1 MKRFV
6 AVLSLISVLLVFTS
20 CGNNEEK
27 DSAETTSSVAAVEGV
42 YENVAFANLK
52 TFTEITG
59 IALNNT
65 IEDNTDTTTFCY
77 VVFEDAQQKI
87 TDYKTYLS
95 DSGYKMTSS
104 VDSEKIVFESEGKEI
119 VITYENGSSGTN
131 ISITIPC
138 DEKTNNVRKEKV
150 YNEILAA
157 AEKKDFK
164 EVFKITD
171 RFSSD
176 EISSYK
182 DVKAYRLFSI
192 AMEAYDD
199 KIYGTAHEY
208 FTEYLE
214 EDTAD
219 KLGAANYIKECDGKL
234 KKYNGTYAGTSYN
247 GLIPYLMYI
256 KDGKVALEMN
266 TDKLMGSGNA
276 SKPDS
281 VYYLNDLKIEEVDG
295 TVLLDIVTYMSG
307 NVEYKYDLTLLD
319 NGNIL
324 VNDFAWDVLKGY
336 QNDPATFAGE
346 YKKISSETPA
356 AK

>member
-1 MKRFV
+1 MKKII
-6 AVLSLISVLLVFTS
+6 AVLSLISILIVFAS
-20 CGNNEEK
+20 CGNNKEK
-27 DSAETTSSVAAVEGV
+27 ESADTTSSVAAVEGV
-42 YENVAFANLK
+42 YKNVAFANLK
-52 TFTEITG
+52 TFTEVTG
-59 IALNNT
+59 VSLNST
-65 IEDNTDTTTFCY
+65 VEDETSKTTFCY
-77 VVFEDAQQKI
+77 VVFEDVQQKI

-104 VDSEKIVFESEGKEI
+104 VESDKIVFESEGKEI
-119 VITYENGSSGTN
+119 VITSESGSSGTN
-131 ISITIPC
+131 INITIPC
-138 DEKTNNVRKEKV
+138 DEKTNNARKEKV
-150 YNEILAA
+150 YSEMLAA
-157 AEKKDFK
+157 AENKDFK
-164 EVFKITD
+164 EVFGITD
-171 RFSSD
+171 RFSTD
-176 EISSYK
+176 EISNYK

-192 AMEAYDD
+192 AIEAYDD

-214 EDTAD
+214 KDTSD
-219 KLGAANYIKECDGKL
+219 KLGAANYIKECDGKP

-256 KDGKVALEMN
+256 KDGKVALEMDN
-266 TDKLMGSGNA
+266 NKLMGNNA

-281 VYYLNDLKIEEVDG
+281 VYYLNELKVEEVDG
-295 TVLLDIVTYMSG
+295 TVLLDIVDYMSG
-307 NVEYKYDLTLLD
+307 KVEYKYNLTLLD